1 LQGAPLEYWWVA
13 KDPALLQIMVQ
24 NQKLKD
30 EMKAAMI
37 KELEDSQGTLF
48 DL

>member
-1 LQGAPLEYWWVA
+1 LEYWWVA